1 VVESDAP
8 FASLSVEC
16 WEVFFLLGKNWFLT
30 SLYDLSGMVHDPF
43 WMVKR
48 NPFKWL
54 SDLQRP
60 VIKRSGIESPGLVFY
75 NHTADTPCIY
85 LADMHVFS
93 LNYPNVG
100 KYTMH

>member
-1 VVESDAP
+1 M
-8 FASLSVEC
+8 LGG
-16 WEVFFLLGKNWFLT
+16 VFFVGKKWVPGKFAD
-30 SLYDLSGMVHDPF
+30 DLSGMVHGLSG
-43 WMVKR
+43 MVHDL
-48 NPFKWL
+48 FEWL

-85 LADMHVFS
+85 LADIHVFS

-100 KYTMH
+100 KYTIH